1 MGDVIVK
8 LVQRNRHQDFN
19 DCIRSALFKLI
30 FEWVVS
36 EPNCRL
42 PSRSDAKNRRWESK
56 GSVAGATRDERTIC
70 RSFKYR
76 ADFERRMPSVARDG
90 QNASATLRQN
100 RQLTAQDGK
109 AEKSWR
115 IFRAKRRPAHRS

>member
-1 MGDVIVK
+1 MIWQGPQHFALKWTSNGRFRRFASASAARKSCRQVAGPYSQAEMGDVIVK

-56 GSVAGATRDERTIC
+56 GSVAGATRDERTI
-70 RSFKYR
+70 
-76 ADFERRMPSVARDG
+76 
-90 QNASATLRQN
+90 
-100 RQLTAQDGK
+100 
-109 AEKSWR
+109 
-115 IFRAKRRPAHRS
+115 